1 MTRAARSNLRR
12 DFVILAEC
20 EIISIGSPLGPA
32 GRQHWDRSRSCG
44 RRTAGGASRIEPRH
58 PDTHPDAT
66 SAPSIAVELRHLR
79 YFIAVS
85 EELHFGHAATRL
97 HIAQPPLS
105 QAIRKLE
112 EELGVLL
119 LQRTSRVVTLTE
131 PGRVFA
137 AEARKVLG
145 ALDLAVTETRR
156 AGGGAGAPL
165 RVGCIPDLPIERLLQ
180 FLDALREEN
189 AALEVRVAHLPPLDQ
204 LALLR
209 DGQLEIGV
217 VHHAEDYEDIE
228 QELLFEG
235 EPLVA
240 YLPPQHPLTDK
251 PILSPADLESEA
263 LVMFPR
269 AANGALYDR
278 LLGLLDAHGYRFA
291 TVREAGG
298 MYVRD
303 LILAVVAGL
312 GVAVGASSLK
322 DVAEAGSIVV
332 RRGLDPQ
339 PAMPGTVL
347 AWHAE
352 PPRQLAVTLAAVR
365 EVAQRLRGSSDVGQ

>member
-1 MTRAARSNLRR
+1 
-12 DFVILAEC
+12 
-20 EIISIGSPLGPA
+20 
-32 GRQHWDRSRSCG
+32 
-44 RRTAGGASRIEPRH
+44 
-58 PDTHPDAT
+58 
-66 SAPSIAVELRHLR
+66 LR

-85 EELHFGHAATRL
+85 EELHFGHAAARL

-145 ALDLAVTETRR
+145 ALELAVTETRR

-165 RVGCIPDLPIERLLQ
+165 RVGCIPDLPIERLLR
-180 FLDALREEN
+180 FLGALRDEN

-209 DGQLEIGV
+209 GGQLEIGV

-235 EPLVA
+235 EPLMA
-240 YLPPQHPLTDK
+240 YLPPEHPLTGK
-251 PILSPADLESEA
+251 PVLSPADLESEA

-269 AANGALYDR
+269 AANEALYDR
-278 LLGLLDAHGYRFA
+278 LLALLKSHGYRFA

-303 LILAVVAGL
+303 LILAVVGGL

-322 DVAEAGSIVV
+322 EVAEAGSIVV
-332 RRGLDPQ
+332 RRALDPQ

-352 PPRQLAVTLAAVR
+352 PPRQLAATLAAVR
-365 EVAQRLRGSSDVGQ
+365 EVAQRLRSSSVAAG